1 MLDTDSV
8 VVKDKEERR
17 LSKVKIAIM
26 RNPKF
31 ALWSGL
37 MTVGKTRIDD
47 HVPTACTNGRDEI
60 YGREFVKTLDD
71 KELAFVVLHETL
83 HKAYR
88 HLFTWRRLFED
99 DKQLANMACDF
110 VINLQLLD
118 MDKERA
124 VIAMPTKAGKA
135 IGLVDEKYRGLNTKQ
150 VYDLLKQDKENG
162 EGMFAEGEPCADGEG
177 SGGFD
182 EHDWEGAKE
191 LTEEQK
197 RAIEKE
203 VDQAL
208 RQGMINHNKM
218 VGKGAGGFGREIGEL
233 LEPKVDWREML
244 REFVKAT
251 CSAKD
256 ASSWRRVNRRY
267 LSGDTYMPS
276 MIGERVGHLVIG
288 IDTSGSIGGQ
298 ELNDFLTEVKGIAN
312 EVHPEKV
319 DLMYWDSEVAG
330 HEEYGYHEVDNIV
343 SSTKPRGGGGTDPTC
358 LQTYLK
364 EKNIKPEAIIMLTDG
379 CIGEWGNEW
388 NAPIM
393 WAICGSWGQSTYA
406 PVGKTIHIER

>member
-1 MLDTDSV
+1 MLDTPSV

-37 MTVGKTRIDD
+37 MTVGKTRVDD
-47 HVPTACTNGRDEI
+47 NVPTACTNGRDEI
-60 YGREFVKTLDD
+60 YGREFIKSLDD

-88 HLFTWRRLFED
+88 HLFTWKKLHDENH
-99 DKQLANMACDF
+99 QIANMACDY

-118 MDKERA
+118 MDKEQS
-124 VIAMPTKAGKA
+124 VIAMPTRAGKA
-135 IGLVDEKYRGLNTKQ
+135 IGLVDERFRGFNTKQ
-150 VYDLLKQDKENG
+150 VFDILKE
-162 EGMFAEGEPCADGEG
+162 EEPDGG
-177 SGGFD
+177 YGGGDGFD

-191 LTEEQK
+191 LNEEDK
-197 RAIEKE
+197 KALEKE

-208 RQGMINHNKM
+208 RQGVINHNKIA
-218 VGKGAGGFGREIGEL
+218 GKGAGGMNRELGDL

-276 MIGERVGHLVIG
+276 LIGERVGHLVIG
-288 IDTSGSIGGQ
+288 IDTSGSIGNA
-298 ELNDFLTEVKGIAN
+298 ELNEFLTEVKGIAN

-319 DLMYWDSEVAG
+319 DLMYWDTEVAG

-358 LQTYLK
+358 MIAYMK

-379 CIGEWGNEW
+379 CIGHWGDEWES
-388 NAPIM
+388 PIL
-393 WAICGSWGQSTYA
+393 WTICGQWGKNTYA
-406 PVGKTIHIER
+406 PIGKTIHIGD

>member
-1 MLDTDSV
+1 MEKLTMLADSV

-37 MTVGKTRIDD
+37 MTVGKTRVSDD
-47 HVPTACTNGRDEI
+47 VPTACTNGRDET
-60 YGREFVKTLDD
+60 YGREFIKRLDD
-71 KELAFVVLHETL
+71 KELAFVVLHEVL

-88 HLFTWRRLFED
+88 HLFTWRKLYDED
-99 DKQLANMACDF
+99 PQLANMACDY

-118 MDKERA
+118 MDKERS
-124 VIAMPTKAGKA
+124 VLAMPTHEGKA
-135 IGLVDEKYRGLNTKQ
+135 IGLVDEKYRGLNAKQ
-150 VYDLLKQDKENG
+150 IYDMLKQDKANG
-162 EGMFAEGEPCADGEG
+162 EGMFGEG
-177 SGGFD
+177 QEGSEGFD
-182 EHDWEGAKE
+182 DHDWEGAKE
-191 LTEEQK
+191 LSEAEK
-197 RAIEKE
+197 KAVEKE

-208 RQGMINHNKM
+208 RQGLINHNKL
-218 VGKGAGGFGREIGEL
+218 VGKGAGNLGREIGEL
-233 LEPKVDWREML
+233 LEPKVDWRELL

-319 DLMYWDSEVAG
+319 DLMYWDTEVAG

-379 CIGEWGNEW
+379 CIGDWGSEWES
-388 NAPIM
+388 PIL
-393 WAICGSWGQSTYA
+393 WTICGNWGKDTYA
-406 PVGKTIHIER
+406 PVGKTIHING